1 LASARPLGKV
11 SVNATPVRLP
21 AALGFVMVNV
31 RLVFPARGML
41 AAPNDFAIVGGEN
54 TVTVAFAVFPA
65 PAVVEVTA
73 TLLFCTPAVVPVTFT
88 EKVHEV
94 LVGKVVPARLTTVA
108 PEAAVIVPPPHDPVR
123 PFGEET
129 DKPAGR
135 PSVKATPVSGMVFAG
150 GFVIVKLSEVVPPS
164 GMVGA
169 PKVLVICGELATVK
183 VAVLLTTPDPP
194 LVEVTAPVTLL
205 N

>member
-1 LASARPLGKV
+1 VVLTLFPSSIPVTATEKVHEAVEAIAPPDNFTVDTPETVPAVIVPPPQDPVSPLGLASARPLGKV

-108 PEAAVIVPPPHDPVR
+108 PEAAVIVPPPHEPVR
-123 PFGEET
+123 PLGVDT
-129 DKPAGR
+129 TRPAGKV
-135 PSVKATPVSGMVFAG
+135 SLKLTPVS
-150 GFVIVKLSEVVPPS
+150 VV
-164 GMVGA
+164 V
-169 PKVLVICGELATVK
+169 
-183 VAVLLTTPDPP
+183 VLLF
-194 LVEVTAPVTLL
+194 
-205 N
+205 